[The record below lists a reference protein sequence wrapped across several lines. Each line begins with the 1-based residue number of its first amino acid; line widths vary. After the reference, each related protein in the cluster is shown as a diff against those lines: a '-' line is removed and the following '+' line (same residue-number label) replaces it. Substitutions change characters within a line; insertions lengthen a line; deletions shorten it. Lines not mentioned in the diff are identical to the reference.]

1 MGKESKGVAKS
12 TRGKKTSKQKAGGSD
27 SYRKLLVE
35 QQEQILS
42 LYEHDLRVGQEASD
56 EGTEDIVDRAN
67 NSYNRE
73 FMFALSDTERQILLE
88 IDEALVRLDGG
99 RYGTCLH
106 CSEDIPK
113 ARLRALP
120 WARYCIDCQ
129 EQAERGVVLDS

>member
-1 MGKESKGVAKS
+1 MAKS
-12 TRGKKTSKQKAGGSD
+12 TRAKKTSKKKAGGND
-27 SYRKLLVE
+27 SYRRLLVE
-35 QQEQILS
+35 QQQQILS

-73 FMFALSDTERQILLE
+73 FMFALSDTERQILLAIE
-88 IDEALVRLDGG
+88 EALVRLDGDNF
-99 RYGTCLH
+99 GTCLN
-106 CSEDIPK
+106 CSDDIPK

-129 EQAERGVVLDS
+129 EQAERGVVLET